1 MDVYREDNRFCI
13 EAQGI
18 YASFPDSEAN
28 RKTVVVLLRW
38 LQHNREGRPLFTH
51 QELAAILKSGNRQ
64 AASEHAEQ
72 FRACGEDFEAFIR
85 RKRKVDEAVVE
96 AVFSELRCD
105 PLCSCE
111 VLRCRVQVR
120 LGRMDLIEANIRAA
134 FEQIP
139 YARLRPILKRLLE
152 QGQAGLA
159 YREEALIEDLLSHF
173 EAEEAPKAGLS
184 VPSKTPDRML
194 ADPTSMRK
202 LLQPGAGLDE
212 VCAPLQWVCW
222 CFILYYWGIP
232 LSRLGQWM
240 GVHKVTVW
248 RWTIGLVAQL
258 YDPTC
263 LCVARRQVCQQIHR
277 RIEPNIIYVDEKWLK
292 IKGSWHYWFVVLD
305 GATHIPI
312 YTYLANTR
320 SAPVCAWIGIH
331 LHGFKNRLKAIVTD
345 GLASYASLLPDLP
358 HLLCHFHH
366 QQGVTPWLKAH
377 LSHSPRLDFLKTKMK
392 RLLQTSDK
400 RTVKRRM
407 DKLEKNAD
415 AWGITGWVRN
425 TKAHLEQLLPAVGS
439 RVLPTTTNAIERF
452 FGHFARF
459 YKPRNGFHC
468 VDTAKDQLALFLIGY
483 LLSKRAKDGIAP
495 IETIWPEAVYTPLY
509 QIFNDPF
516 CLGIHPDYVKQ
527 MPRMANESSSYL
539 LQA

>member
-38 LQHNREGRPLFTH
+38 LRHSREGRPLFTH

-111 VLRCRVQVR
+111 VLRRRVQVR

-184 VPSKTPDRML
+184 VPSKTPDL
-194 ADPTSMRK
+194 SASKSIAALSLTSSMWMRNGSK
-202 LLQPGAGLDE
+202 SKGVGTTGSWSWTGPPIFPSIPIWQTPA
-212 VCAPLQWVCW
+212 APLCVPGSG
-222 CFILYYWGIP
+222 FICMGSKTDSKP
-232 LSRLGQWM
+232 LSQTAWPVM
-240 GVHKVTVW
+240 HPSC
-248 RWTIGLVAQL
+248 
-258 YDPTC
+258 PTC
-263 LCVARRQVCQQIHR
+263 PICCAIS
-277 RIEPNIIYVDEKWLK
+277 IIN
-292 IKGSWHYWFVVLD
+292 KGSPP
-305 GATHIPI
+305 G
-312 YTYLANTR
+312 
-320 SAPVCAWIGIH
+320 
-331 LHGFKNRLKAIVTD
+331 
-345 GLASYASLLPDLP
+345 
-358 HLLCHFHH
+358 
-366 QQGVTPWLKAH
+366 
-377 LSHSPRLDFLKTKMK
+377 
-392 RLLQTSDK
+392 
-400 RTVKRRM
+400 
-407 DKLEKNAD
+407 
-415 AWGITGWVRN
+415 
-425 TKAHLEQLLPAVGS
+425 
-439 RVLPTTTNAIERF
+439 
-452 FGHFARF
+452 
-459 YKPRNGFHC
+459 
-468 VDTAKDQLALFLIGY
+468 
-483 LLSKRAKDGIAP
+483 
-495 IETIWPEAVYTPLY
+495 
-509 QIFNDPF
+509 
-516 CLGIHPDYVKQ
+516 
-527 MPRMANESSSYL
+527 
-539 LQA
+539 